1 MAQCNYDNE
10 NGTRGHRAGTM
21 PRHEY
26 LLRASE
32 FAAHGQDLPQA
43 KLLDLDVISIR
54 SAARQRDALRK
65 HIADHLSNAALAKK
79 YGVHINNIEKIIRR
93 EAWSHIP

>member
-10 NGTRGHRAGTM
+10 NGSRGHRAGTM

-32 FAAHGQDLPQA
+32 FAAHGQGLPQA
-43 KLLDLDVISIR
+43 KLLDLDFISIR

-65 HIADHLSNAALAKK
+65 HITDNLSNAALAKK
-79 YGVHINNIEKIIRR
+79 YGVHPNNIEKIIRR
-93 EAWSHIP
+93 ETWSHIA

>member
-65 HIADHLSNAALAKK
+65 HIADNLSNVALAKK
-79 YGVHINNIEKIIRR
+79 YGVHINSIEKIIRR
-93 EAWSHIP
+93 ETWSHIA

>member
-32 FAAHGQDLPQA
+32 FAARGQGLPQA
-43 KLLDLDVISIR
+43 KLLNLDVISIR

>member
-26 LLRASE
+26 LLRARE